1 MNSTGYA
8 RFVLGLFTCLFSS
21 LLHAEPVLVLGGF
34 INESNAATHLRRVE
48 ARLNDQGVLSQISLK
63 GAPFYRVIVPIK
75 GRPIE
80 PLKQRARDAGFEGV
94 WTWETDLA
102 TPQLPK
108 TQLAKQAPSIQEPPQ
123 APRETSF
130 GRLSLAPG
138 AEPSQPKRSPRAQT
152 NISGYLKTYGVIQDS
167 LSNDFFAI
175 NTIYQAQNSGRLMVE
190 SFTDRMVFQFHYE
203 LSPLSVSRSV
213 GGDLQA
219 FNIVGD
225 SYRVSDLK
233 TSLISDAGSKT
244 QLYQNLDRLN
254 IQLQLDAGDLTVGRQ
269 AIAFGAARFINPI
282 DVFLPFDVRTFN
294 TEYRT
299 GVDAIRFQR
308 PWGELG
314 EVDFGLVLGSDA
326 DQATSAAFV
335 QVRNNMGGR
344 DFNFSLIEYAQQT
357 LIGGGVQSELGD
369 LGFWLEAAY
378 VDGDSDYARV
388 STGLDYAFQEHIFGM
403 IEYHYNGAGSQN
415 PDDYLSLYQT
425 TPYQRGGV
433 FLLGEHYLIPS
444 ISVQVSPL
452 LSVALMSIVN
462 LSDQSAYTSI
472 AAEYNVAE
480 NFYMDFGLYLF
491 SGKDLGLSPG
501 QTLML
506 GSEYGANPNLFYS
519 SLRWYF

>member
-1 MNSTGYA
+1 MNSGVYA
-8 RFVLGLFTCLFSS
+8 RIVLGVLTCLSAG
-21 LLHAEPVLVLGGF
+21 LLHAEPVLVFGGF
-34 INESNAATHLRRVE
+34 INKSNAATHLSRVE
-48 ARLNDQGVLSQISLK
+48 AHLKDQGYLTQISLK
-63 GAPFYRVIVPIK
+63 GAPYYRVILPTK

-80 PLKQRARDAGFEGV
+80 LLKERARDAGFEGV
-94 WTWETDLA
+94 WTWETDLQA
-102 TPQLPK
+102 PQTPKINL
-108 TQLAKQAPSIQEPPQ
+108 TKQAPPIQVAPQ

-130 GRLSLAPG
+130 ARLSSAPV
-138 AEPSQPKRSPRAQT
+138 AEPSKPKRSPRART
-152 NISGYLKTYGVIQDS
+152 NISGYLKTYGVAQDS
-167 LSNDFFAI
+167 VANDFFAI
-175 NTIYQAQNSGRLMVE
+175 DTVYQAQNSGRLMVE
-190 SFTDRMVFQFHYE
+190 SFTNQTVFQFHYE

-219 FNIVGD
+219 FTIVGD

-233 TSLISDAGSKT
+233 TSLTSDSTSKT

-254 IQLQLDAGDLTVGRQ
+254 VQMQLKSGDLTVGRQ

-314 EVDFGLVLGSDA
+314 EVDFGLVLGNDA
-326 DQATSAAFV
+326 DQETSAAFV
-335 QVRNNMGGR
+335 QVRNNMAGK

-378 VDGDSDYARV
+378 VDGDMDYARV

-415 PDDYLSLYQT
+415 SNDYLSLYQT
-425 TPYQRGGV
+425 MPYQRGGV
-433 FLLGEHYLIPS
+433 FLLGKNYLIPS

-452 LSVALMSIVN
+452 LSFALMGILN
-462 LSDQSAYTSI
+462 LNDQSAYTSI
-472 AAEYNVAE
+472 SAEYNVAE

-501 QTLML
+501 QTLVL